1 MLIKLRKVKI
11 FVKNAIFKGNSKMA
25 IFSKKSKVFKRV
37 EEIVLILN
45 LSWLGFYIFRPSDFY
60 KNVQFEIKGIN
71 QLL

>member
-1 MLIKLRKVKI
+1 
-11 FVKNAIFKGNSKMA
+11 MA